1 MQLLFILYTVLL
13 KRLVSFNRILS
24 ICMHAPLEKHLS
36 ARENVR
42 LRGLYS
48 YMFRFARNITSHQVH
63 SEYAQEVVF
72 RREIL
77 DTTIHFRNVDSAVVL
92 I

>member
-1 MQLLFILYTVLL
+1 
-13 KRLVSFNRILS
+13 
-24 ICMHAPLEKHLS
+24 MHAPLEKHLS

-42 LRGLYS
+42 LRGHI
-48 YMFRFARNITSHQVH
+48 FRFARNITSHQVH

-77 DTTIHFRNVDSAVVL
+77 DTTIHFRNVDSADVL